1 VRHSDC
7 LEDSSIARYGTSVRW
22 SNCFVRQRSLDVA
35 EALYCFLELFFQAE
49 LSPDVRETPCSFTN
63 LMSNLDYFRPKGSAV
78 MLQNP
83 CIYPSRQATGHVFQ
97 ILECGGLNIKSAKL
111 FAHLNTIASDYQDL
125 LHACQCP
132 DALRMVVPSPKLMAQ
147 CCKIR
152 ASQFAGSL
160 ANCDPDRHAHP

>member
-1 VRHSDC
+1 MCVIVIAWK
-7 LEDSSIARYGTSVRW
+7 DSSIARYGTSVRW

-49 LSPDVRETPCSFTN
+49 LSPGVRETPCSFTN
-63 LMSNLDYFRPKGSAV
+63 LMSNLDISAKRLRSHAPKS
-78 MLQNP
+78 M
-83 CIYPSRQATGHVFQ
+83 YPSRQATGHVFQ

-132 DALRMVVPSPKLMAQ
+132 DALRMVVPSPKLMVQ

-160 ANCDPDRHAHP
+160 ANCDADRHAHP